1 MQAQVRQQG
10 PTAEAIIA
18 AHQRQVWRFLVALG
32 CPTTDADDLT
42 QEVFLN
48 MLRGE
53 FTYESPEATAAWLR
67 SVARNVFFSSLRKRR
82 LPLLAPNADD
92 FEADFGAF
100 EAAAP
105 FDRRVELLRDCIA
118 ALDDRLRK
126 AVQLRYGA
134 ETSREDMARE
144 LGMAEAGVKTLLERL
159 RQKLKECVERK
170 LRADE

>member
-10 PTAEAIIA
+10 PTAEELIS
-18 AHQRQVWRFLVALG
+18 AHQRHVWRFLVTLG
-32 CPTTDADDLT
+32 CPPADADDLT

-48 MLRGE
+48 MLRGQ

-67 SVARNVFFSSLRKRR
+67 QVARNLFFSSLRKRR

-92 FEADFGAF
+92 IEADFAAF
-100 EAAAP
+100 EYAAP
-105 FDRRVELLRDCIA
+105 FDRRVEMLRDCVDG
-118 ALDDRLRK
+118 LDERLRK
-126 AVQLRYGA
+126 AVQLRYA
-134 ETSREDMARE
+134 ADVSRGQMARE